1 MTPPRIRTTSQG
13 PQNTS
18 EASSVE
24 QTGKADP
31 GAASAP
37 KTGSAPQESQAAVVS
52 EKAKSLQKAEH
63 KMDGQLKGLQ
73 LSGGLKMGVTAT
85 GLTATATTKTQ
96 SAREAPANTIIDAG
110 NKVGND
116 SKYDGAF
123 VGANPKAYSSEGAV
137 GQAWSSKTDWTK
149 IDGVKPNNGKTA
161 SGKCLYINGM
171 NTSIGRQSTSLQE
184 IANSTGQEVIGIHN
198 STDGFVKDVAQC
210 LKDKMNIGNNGAHKT
225 LTDAIYNHV
234 KAHPDEPLNIVA
246 HSQGGII
253 TSRALRDVKNR
264 LRLED
269 GMSGPDVDKALA
281 NVRVQTAGA
290 AAVQYPSG
298 PQYLHHVNTLDPVP
312 QAFGS
317 AILGGLT
324 DPGKHGPVH
333 RFTKTSA
340 MHSMNATYA
349 SQLVP
354 FENLKQAQAQL
365 GGQG

>member
-1 MTPPRIRTTSQG
+1 MTPPRIRNSITPQSQG
-13 PQNTS
+13 VSDT
-18 EASSVE
+18 SSVQ
-24 QTGKADP
+24 QTGHADP
-31 GAASAP
+31 GTAP
-37 KTGSAPQESQAAVVS
+37 AAVTGKSTAEPQTGAVS
-52 EKAKSLQKAEH
+52 EKAKSLKIAEH
-63 KMDGQLKGLQ
+63 VMDGRLKGLQ
-73 LSGGLKMGVTAT
+73 LSSTLTAT
-85 GLTATATTKTQ
+85 GTTKTQ
-96 SAREAPANTIIDAG
+96 SARQAPANTIIDAG
-110 NKVGND
+110 NKVSND

-123 VGANPKAYSSEGAV
+123 VGASAKAYSSEGAV

-149 IDGVKPNNGKTA
+149 IDGVKPNNGKPA
-161 SGKCLYINGM
+161 GGKCLYINGM
-171 NTSIGRQSTSLQE
+171 NTSLARQTTSLQA

-198 STDGFVKDVAQC
+198 STDGFVKDVTQC

-225 LTDAIYNHV
+225 LTEAIYNHV
-234 KAHPDEPLNIVA
+234 KAHPNEPLNIVA

-269 GMSGPDVDKALA
+269 GMSAQDVDKALG

-290 AAVQYPSG
+290 ASVQYPGG

-317 AILGGLT
+317 TILGGLT

-333 RFTKTSA
+333 RFTKPSA
-340 MHSMNATYA
+340 MHSMNDTYA

-354 FENLKQAQAQL
+354 FENITGTQT